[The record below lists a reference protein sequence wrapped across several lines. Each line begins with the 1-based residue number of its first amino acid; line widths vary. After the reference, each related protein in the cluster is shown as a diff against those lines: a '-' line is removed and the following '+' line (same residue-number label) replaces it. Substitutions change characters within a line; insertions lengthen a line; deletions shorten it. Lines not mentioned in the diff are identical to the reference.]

1 MLTLVKIGGSLIT
14 DKTQKA
20 SFRQAVMQ
28 GLAQE
33 IRQALDGRADLDL
46 IVGHGSG
53 SFGHFEAKQHGT
65 MQGVQTAEQW
75 RGFARVALVASELN
89 FYVAQ
94 ALDAA
99 GVPVMRFQPSASV
112 MATDGVI
119 TQMATDNIELA
130 ARRGIVPL
138 VYGDVAF
145 DNVRGGTIVSTETV
159 FTTLVQ
165 RLPVREVVL
174 LGEVDGVYDLDK
186 RVIPRIS
193 PENYAQV
200 RPALGGS
207 EGVDVTGGMLTKVSD
222 MLALAQ
228 SNPHMR
234 IRIINGMRA
243 DTLRQ
248 TLLGEAEHGTLIHA

>member
-20 SFRQAVMQ
+20 SFRQAVMEH
-28 GLAQE
+28 LAQE
-33 IRQALDGRADLDL
+33 IQQALSARPDLNL

-65 MQGVQTAEQW
+65 MQGVHTPEQW

-89 FYVAQ
+89 FYVSQ
-94 ALDAA
+94 ALHHA
-99 GVPVMRFQPSASV
+99 GVTVMRFQPSASI

-165 RLPVREVVL
+165 RLPVREVIL

-186 RVIPRIS
+186 RVIPEIS
-193 PENYAQV
+193 PENYV
-200 RPALGGS
+200 SIRPALGGS

-228 SNPHMR
+228 SAPQMK

-243 DTLRQ
+243 DILRQ
-248 TLLGEAEHGTLIHA
+248 TLLGEGEHGTLIHA